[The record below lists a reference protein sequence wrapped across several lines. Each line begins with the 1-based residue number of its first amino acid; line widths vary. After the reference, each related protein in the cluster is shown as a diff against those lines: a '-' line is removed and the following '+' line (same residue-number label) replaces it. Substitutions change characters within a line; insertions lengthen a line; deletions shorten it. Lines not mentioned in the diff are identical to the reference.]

1 MIEFIKGPMVWLAFG
16 MFFVGLVFQGIR
28 FFRLTRRKERRLVPE
43 HPKKSSGKKA
53 KKSIPAPTRE
63 GMWIQR
69 LLWWVERTLAPLTR
83 LAEKRIFPMRNS
95 IAGTHPVVTGV
106 TVIFH
111 VFLFATPIF
120 LLAHNELIASVL
132 GFSVPSLADS
142 TADMMTMIFLV
153 CAAFFLLRRIFVTR
167 VRAISGAFDFFAWLI
182 TIAPFATG
190 FLAYHQF
197 LDYDLILSAHIICG
211 EVMLILVPFTKLGH
225 MIYFFL
231 YRFFIGS
238 EYSFGQGSRAW

>member
-1 MIEFIKGPMVWLAFG
+1 MIEFIKGPMVWIAFG
-16 MFFVGLVFQGIR
+16 MFFAGLVFQGFR
-28 FFRLTRRKERRLVPE
+28 FFRLTRRKERRLIPAP
-43 HPKKSSGKKA
+43 PKKAGNKQTKKNV
-53 KKSIPAPTRE
+53 PVPTRE
-63 GMWIQR
+63 GMWIQH
-69 LLWWVERTLAPLTR
+69 LFWWVERKFAPLTR

-95 IAGTHPVVTGV
+95 VAGTHPIVTGV

-120 LLAHNELIASVL
+120 LLAHNELVASAL
-132 GFSVPSLADS
+132 GFSLPSLADS
-142 TADMMTMIFLV
+142 TTDMMTMVFLA
-153 CAAFFLLRRIFVTR
+153 CAAFFLLRRIFVHR
-167 VRAISGAFDFFAWLI
+167 VRAISSVFDYFAWLI
-182 TIAPFATG
+182 TVVPFVTG

-197 LDYDLILSAHIICG
+197 FDYDKMLTVHIILG
-211 EVMLILVPFTKLGH
+211 EIMLILVPFTKLGH